1 MSIFPSPSPSP
12 IPVPCRSLSIALL
25 EDDAELREQILLPG
39 LRHLGFDVTGMASAA
54 ELYLQLPQ
62 TSFDILVLDVGLP
75 DQDGFTVTR
84 YLRNSS
90 SIGIVMLTGRGAAS
104 DRVHGLSMGADAYLA
119 KPVDLEVL
127 AATLHSLG
135 RRLGGGVMAPRD
147 KVPRPGWRLH
157 ANGWSLVAPGGG
169 TVTLTMSE
177 RSVIRQLMSK
187 AGEAVSRETLIAA
200 LTPNIYDFDPHR
212 LETLIHRLRRKVS
225 NATREAL
232 PLRALHGVGYVMVG

>member
-1 MSIFPSPSPSP
+1 MSTALSP
-12 IPVPCRSLSIALL
+12 IPLPCRPLSIALL

-39 LRHLGFDVTGMASAA
+39 LRHLGFDVTAMASAA

-84 YLRNSS
+84 YLRSAS
-90 SIGIVMLTGRGAAS
+90 SIGIVMLTGRGGAA

-119 KPVDLEVL
+119 KPVNMDVL

-135 RRLGGGVMAPRD
+135 RRLGSGPVATSHE
-147 KVPRPGWRLH
+147 KARPGWRLH
-157 ANGWSLVAPGGG
+157 SNGWSLVTPGGG
-169 TVTLTMSE
+169 AVTLTLAE
-177 RSVIRQLMSK
+177 RCVLGQLMAK

-200 LTPNIYDFDPHR
+200 LTPDIYDFDPHR

-225 NATREAL
+225 HATREAL
-232 PLRALHGVGYVMVG
+232 PLRALHGVGYVMVS